1 MARITL
7 RQLLDHAAEHSYGVP
22 AFNINNAVSHRSNSF
37 ACVAHRLNIPAGA
50 HPVSPSLLD
59 YRVREIANSKCD
71 TGVFQWAV
79 MAATS
84 QKQVLYDSI
93 TSVWLAQ
100 WFVMENP
107 ALRVILV
114 HCLPAKR
121 GWISGLVKNANLEVR
136 INLHH

>member
-1 MARITL
+1 
-7 RQLLDHAAEHSYGVP
+7 
-22 AFNINNAVSHRSNSF
+22 
-37 ACVAHRLNIPAGA
+37 
-50 HPVSPSLLD
+50 
-59 YRVREIANSKCD
+59 
-71 TGVFQWAV
+71 

-121 GWISGLVKNANLEVR
+121 GRIPRLTQNANLKARV
-136 INLHH
+136 NLHR